1 MTNSTQKHPRILTVH
16 LNEADV
22 GTLTLL
28 PDDRTIFAF
37 SQSYIKDAGRPILS
51 QWFRTPLG
59 ELKTEEKIR
68 SRATLPPF
76 FSNLLPEGHLRDY
89 LAKKVDVKPEREF
102 YLIAALGQDL
112 PGAVRVNAADTVGD
126 DQATQRSQSEIDKN
140 PVLRFSLAGVQLKV
154 SAVMEPTGGLTIRAD
169 GAGGSWI
176 VKLPSNSFSHV
187 PEAEFAMLTLARRI
201 GISVPEFKLIPTS
214 SIKGLPQDINER
226 MGDSLVLER
235 FDRRS
240 NGTRIH
246 MEDFAQ
252 VFGLYPSEKYENVS
266 FDRIGF
272 VILSECGE
280 EDFVEFIRRLVFTV
294 ASGNGDMHVKNW
306 SLLYSDP
313 RHPRLSPA
321 YDFVPS
327 ILYLPG
333 DDLGLR
339 LGGCKAFRDV
349 HERHFAKLAE
359 RARASERLVL
369 NTVRETLQ
377 RIAGEWKEIR
387 GDLPLS
393 KQMRTSLEAHMQS
406 ILVRIR

>member
-1 MTNSTQKHPRILTVH
+1 MTNSTQTQPRILTVH

-28 PDDRTIFAF
+28 PDDRTLFAF
-37 SQSYIKDAGRPILS
+37 SESYMTYAGRPILS

-102 YLIAALGQDL
+102 FLIAALGQDL
-112 PGAVRVNAADTVGD
+112 PGAVRVSAADTISDG
-126 DQATQRSQSEIDKN
+126 QATQRIQSESDKR
-140 PVLRFSLAGVQLKV
+140 PVLRFSLAGVQMKF
-154 SAVMEPTGGLTIRAD
+154 SAVMEPTDGLTIRAD

-176 VKLPSNSFSHV
+176 VKLPSNTFSQV
-187 PEAEFAMLTLARRI
+187 PEAEFSMLTLARRS
-201 GISVPEFKLIPTS
+201 GINVPEFKLVSTS
-214 SIKGLPQDINER
+214 SIKGLPPDINER
-226 MGDSLVLER
+226 MGDSLVLQR
-235 FDRRS
+235 FDRRGD
-240 NGTRIH
+240 GTRIH

-294 ASGNGDMHVKNW
+294 AIGNGDMHVKNW
-306 SLLYSDP
+306 SLLYSDQ
-313 RHPRLSPA
+313 RRPRLSPA

-349 HERHFAKLAE
+349 HERHFAKLAS
-359 RARASERLVL
+359 RAHASERVVL

-377 RIAGEWKEIR
+377 RIADAWKETR
-387 GDLPLS
+387 NDLPLS
-393 KQMRTSLEAHMQS
+393 KEMQTSLNVHMQS
-406 ILVRIR
+406 ILARD